1 VRVELHSS
9 VTDADNAEL
18 IKPIH
23 DLEIKE
29 AIFQMDKYKA
39 PGSDGFGAAFFQDY
53 WHIINKDVCHAI
65 KTFFRE
71 GKLLK
76 QINHTLITLIP
87 KVDNPSSP
95 VHFRPISLC
104 NTLYKIIAKIT
115 VNRMRPII
123 ERIVDSVQSAFV
135 PKRSIHD
142 NILLAHEIMNKFHNM
157 KGRKSWVAI
166 KLDMKKAYDQVE
178 WAFLFQT
185 LTALGFHSKWVQLIK
200 RARQP
205 LNCKLGKQSM
215 FPKQDV
221 WH

>member
-1 VRVELHSS
+1 MDILV
-9 VTDADNAEL
+9 
-18 IKPIH
+18 
-23 DLEIKE
+23 KE
-29 AIFQMDKYKA
+29 KKEKEKKRKEKKRKKTWQLALA
-39 PGSDGFGAAFFQDY
+39 HLAGA
-53 WHIINKDVCHAI
+53 
-65 KTFFRE
+65 
-71 GKLLK
+71 
-76 QINHTLITLIP
+76 
-87 KVDNPSSP
+87 S
-95 VHFRPISLC
+95 
-104 NTLYKIIAKIT
+104 
-115 VNRMRPII
+115 II
-123 ERIVDSVQSAFV
+123 ERIVDPVQSAFV

-157 KGRKSWVAI
+157 KSKKSWVAI
-166 KLDMKKAYDQVE
+166 KLDMEKAYDRVE

>member
-1 VRVELHSS
+1 MDDFKARFTSAQSDTFPVRVELHSS

-65 KTFFRE
+65 KTFFCE

-87 KVDNPSSP
+87 KVDNPSSL

-104 NTLYKIIAKIT
+104 NTLYKIITKIM

-123 ERIVDSVQSAFV
+123 ERIVDPVQGAFV
-135 PKRSIHD
+135 PKRSIYD

-157 KGRKSWVAI
+157 KGKKSWVAI
-166 KLDMKKAYDQVE
+166 KPDIEKVYDPVE
-178 WAFLFQT
+178 
-185 LTALGFHSKWVQLIK
+185 
-200 RARQP
+200 
-205 LNCKLGKQSM
+205 
-215 FPKQDV
+215 
-221 WH
+221 